1 MALKDRLSP
10 AARAVGKRQM
20 LVVALALG
28 GFMLVAAG
36 AQYLYESKATAAPA
50 PKPQT
55 QQVAIPAKDLDVARS
70 WRIREAARIDT
81 LSTDLKQ
88 VAERLKQTEQ
98 ENTALRKQME
108 TAGAKPGNAAAMLPP
123 PPLPPRPA
131 SLPQPPPPTVAGGRS
146 NAAPPGPPPVRIVS
160 VDLLD
165 AAMPGAGRLAGS
177 PAGSPPAAAAGAL
190 PRTGALHKTSV
201 SLGAADAGEPAAAE
215 YLPTSSFVDANNLN
229 GALAPTGGAA
239 QKSPVPMVFR
249 LTDHAVLPNHVR
261 GRVKDCFVQAAAHG
275 ELGAER
281 VHVRLTRF
289 SCIETSGRSID
300 LAIKGYVVGEDGIE
314 GMAGK
319 VITKQ
324 GQAIA
329 NALLA
334 GVASGIGRGF
344 QSSATETSVSAL
356 GRVDSTKSGHEF
368 QYGLAQGA
376 STALDRLA
384 KYYLD
389 LADQMH
395 PVIEVGALRKV
406 TLVFAQGVSMAA
418 SDKP

>member
-10 AARAVGKRQM
+10 AARAVGKRQL
-20 LVVALALG
+20 LVVALAVAG
-28 GFMLVAAG
+28 IAAIAAG
-36 AQYLYESKATAAPA
+36 ARFLYQREAPPPPPKATPA
-50 PKPQT
+50 D
-55 QQVAIPAKDLDVARS
+55 VATPANDLDVAKS
-70 WRIREAARIDT
+70 WRIREAARLDT
-81 LSTDLKQ
+81 LSTDLKDLRN
-88 VAERLKQTEQ
+88 RLQASQQANE
-98 ENTALRKQME
+98 ALRKQVE
-108 TAGAKPGNAAAMLPP
+108 TSAKAAPAALLPP
-123 PPLPPRPA
+123 PPLPAPPPRA
-131 SLPQPPPPTVAGGRS
+131 LSLPPPAPTRGQGAEPAGPPPP
-146 NAAPPGPPPVRIVS
+146 RIVS
-160 VDLLD
+160 VDLLET
-165 AAMPGAGRLAGS
+165 AMPPGPGRAN
-177 PAGSPPAAAAGAL
+177 PAAPAANGGAL
-190 PRTGALHKTSV
+190 RKTALESHV
-201 SLGAADAGEPAAAE
+201 LADSGEPAAAE
-215 YLPTSSFVDANNLN
+215 YLPTSSFVAANNLN

-289 SCIETSGRSID
+289 SCIETSGRAID
-300 LAIKGYVVGEDGIE
+300 LDIKGYVVGEDGIE

-319 VITKQ
+319 VVTKQ

-334 GVASGIGRGF
+334 GVASGIGHGF
-344 QSSATETSVSAL
+344 QSSATESSVSAL
-356 GRVDSTKSGHEF
+356 GRVDSTKGGHEF

-395 PVIEVGALRKV
+395 PVIEIGALRKV
-406 TLVFAQGVSMAA
+406 HLVLAKGVSLDPQR
-418 SDKP
+418 SKP